1 MADEIIPPSARN
13 IPREKL
19 QLIVL
24 VAVVLLFVLVLLW
37 GIFSGLALGKAQSTY
52 RQVDNINT
60 ALQYYFKDQDRYP
73 TADQFSNQKIL
84 VPYYMQ
90 AMPTPQN
97 TGSGACS
104 NYKDFIYS
112 QKSPKTFSLQFCL
125 NADAYGVSKGMHILT
140 EQSLQ

>member
-1 MADEIIPPSARN
+1 MTDEIIPPSARN
-13 IPREKL
+13 MPKEKL
-19 QLIVL
+19 QLVIL
-24 VAVVLLFVLVLLW
+24 VAVVILFVLVLLW

-60 ALQYYFKDQDRYP
+60 ALGYYFKDQDRYP

-90 AMPTPQN
+90 AMPIPESA
-97 TGSGACS
+97 GSGVCS
-104 NYKDFIYS
+104 NYKDFLYS
-112 QKSPKTFSLQFCL
+112 QKSPKTFTLQFCL
-125 NADAYGVSKGMHILT
+125 NAKAYGVSKGVHILT